1 MASKKIK
8 ITCDIKSFV
17 PIDHLVKFQGDLKT
31 IEPEAIEKL
40 KKSIVKYGFSFPIF
54 MWQLKILDGHQRI
67 EAVISLIKDGYEL
80 ENNVLPVV
88 PIKAKN
94 EKEAAE
100 KLLLINSR
108 YAKIRQLGFDL
119 FVEEFKLDIIDMGGL
134 LDIPEIDFDSN
145 VSNDADEIIEKEGLE
160 YKISIDCDDEKH
172 QVLLIEKLEE
182 MGLKCRPL
190 IL

>member
-17 PIDHLVKFQGDLKT
+17 PIDNLVKFQGDLKT

-54 MWQLKILDGHQRI
+54 MWQLKILDGHQRL

-108 YAKIRQLGFDL
+108 YAKIDQHAFDL

-134 LDIPEIDFDSN
+134 LDIPEIDFDLPN
-145 VSNDADEIIEKEGLE
+145 FNPTTEDEQGRLDQLEPKIITCPHCGEKFDARQQE
-160 YKISIDCDDEKH
+160 
-172 QVLLIEKLEE
+172 
-182 MGLKCRPL
+182 
-190 IL
+190 